1 MNCKKLLTKLF
12 EVIDKEAD
20 RADKETIEKHLKDC
34 ECCMSRYQFEKM
46 FKHFVLEKS
55 GFQNC
60 QTDHNVLKRSI
71 LDQIDKIDDFS
82 C

>member
-1 MNCKKLLTKLF
+1 MNCKDMLTKLY

-20 RADKETIEKHLKDC
+20 KADKETIEKHLRDC

-46 FKHFVLEKS
+46 FKHFVLEKCSCES
-55 GFQNC
+55 GH
-60 QTDHNVLKRSI
+60 TVLKRSI

>member
-1 MNCKKLLTKLF
+1 MNCKKMLTKLY

-20 RADKETIEKHLKDC
+20 KADKETIEKHLKDF

-55 GFQNC
+55 GC
-60 QTDHNVLKRSI
+60 QTDHNILKRSI
-71 LDQIDKIDDFS
+71 LDQIDEIDNFS